1 MKKSEKLIRNSAIN
15 LAGFV
20 IPLLFGLVAIPIII
34 KGLGVER
41 FGILSLVWV
50 VFSYFGIFDFGI
62 ARATTKYISEA
73 DAVGDKKKISD
84 VFWTSSVLQFLIGTV
99 GAIAG
104 YFLSP
109 TLSHRV
115 LKIPPHLFSEIVPT
129 FQVLFIML
137 PVVLLSS
144 GFKGVL
150 EAFQRFDLA
159 NYVKIPSN
167 AFFFIIPAVAV
178 QFHIGLFGITIML
191 GMVRFVSVF
200 FYFWMCLK
208 IMPELKKRVSFNTIA
223 VKSTM
228 AFGFWITIS
237 SVSTF
242 VISYIERFFIVSMLS
257 PAQLGYYS
265 APYEM
270 LSRLTVLSV
279 SIGITL
285 FPAFSYE
292 KALNSDK
299 LGELFIRSFKYLLIL
314 MMPIL
319 FVLYVFAGDI
329 LNIWLGLSFV
339 ENSLVVFKVL
349 LLTFFINGL
358 AVIPFMA
365 VQGLGRADIKAKFD
379 IIILILYSILVYF
392 MIKTAGI
399 NGAAWSKLFITLA
412 DFVFLTAVS
421 VFLIKFSAA
430 AISNFRIFRVI
441 GFSILLVLS
450 VPFLEMIKN
459 KVLLFAASPI
469 VLIVYV
475 FLVIKK
481 GMDEE
486 EKKIFTGILRKWIKP
501 FVAR

>member
-1 MKKSEKLIRNSAIN
+1 MKKSEKLVHNSAIN
-15 LAGFV
+15 LVGFV
-20 IPLLFGLVAIPIII
+20 VPLLFGLVAIPIII

-62 ARATTKYISEA
+62 ARATTKYISES
-73 DAVGDKKKISD
+73 DAIGDKKKISD
-84 VFWTSSVLQFLIGTV
+84 VFWTSSVLQFLIGII
-99 GAIAG
+99 GAVAG

-109 TLSHRV
+109 VISQRL
-115 LKIPPHLFSEIVPT
+115 LKIPLRLIPEILPT

-159 NYVKIPSN
+159 NYIKIPSN
-167 AFFFIIPAVAV
+167 ALFFIIPAVAV
-178 QFHIGLFGITIML
+178 QFHIGLFGITMML
-191 GMVRFVSVF
+191 GIVRFVSVF

-208 IMPELKKRVSFNTIA
+208 IMPELKKRVSFSIIA

-228 AFGFWITIS
+228 TFGFWITLS

-242 VISYIERFFIVSMLS
+242 VISYIERFFIVSLLS

-270 LSRLTVLSV
+270 LSRLTMLSI

-285 FPAFSYE
+285 YPAFSFE

-314 MMPIL
+314 MTPIV
-319 FVLYVFAGDI
+319 FILYIFAEVI
-329 LNIWLGLSFV
+329 LKIWLGLSFV
-339 ENSLVVFKVL
+339 ENSLVVFRVL

-379 IIILILYSILVYF
+379 IIVLILYSVLVYF

-412 DFVFLTAVS
+412 DFVFLTTVAA
-421 VFLIKFSAA
+421 FLIKFSAA
-430 AISNFRIFRVI
+430 VISNFRIFRVI

-450 VPFLEMIKN
+450 FPFLQMIKN
-459 KVLLFAASPI
+459 KVFLLAVSPV
-469 VLIVYV
+469 VLMVYV
-475 FLVIKK
+475 FLIIKK

-486 EKKIFTGILRKWIKP
+486 EKKIFTGILGKWIKP
-501 FVAR
+501 VVTR